1 MIGKQILLGLVGLSS
16 GIALAGGIFAVVL
29 SIGVINRLAGK
40 THTAKH
46 ILIYEDS
53 ILFGSVVGN
62 VLSIFDCTV
71 PAGLLGQLL
80 FGTFSGIFT
89 GCLAIALAE
98 VLQVFPVLMRR
109 LKIHRGLGL
118 IVTSMAIGKTI
129 GSLVQ
134 FYMGWTK

>member
-16 GIALAGGIFAVVL
+16 GVALAGGIFAVVL

-53 ILFGSVVGN
+53 ILLGSVVGN
-62 VLSIFDCTV
+62 VLSIFDCTI
-71 PAGLLGQLL
+71 PAGLFGQLL

-118 IVTSMAIGKTI
+118 IVTSMAIGKTV